1 MASKNVKNP
10 PQLESA
16 SSFEIWEKK
25 IEMWQSVTDL
35 KPEQQGPAL
44 VLALTDKV
52 QDEVLQLESAVI
64 KSDRGVSE
72 ILKKLATIYKKD
84 AVDSAYE
91 AFESF
96 IYYKRPEE
104 MRVKEF
110 IVEFEKRHTKAK
122 GHGCE
127 LSKSILAFLL
137 LNQA

>member
-52 QDEVLQLESAVI
+52 HDEVLQLESSVI

-96 IYYKRPEE
+96 IY
-104 MRVKEF
+104 
-110 IVEFEKRHTKAK
+110 
-122 GHGCE
+122 
-127 LSKSILAFLL
+127 
-137 LNQA
+137 